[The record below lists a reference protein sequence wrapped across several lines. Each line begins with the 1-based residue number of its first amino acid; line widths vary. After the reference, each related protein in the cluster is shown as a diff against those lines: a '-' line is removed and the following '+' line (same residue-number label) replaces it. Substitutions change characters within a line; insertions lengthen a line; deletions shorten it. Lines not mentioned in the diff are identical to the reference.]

1 MRMRSVPVVHRSLLV
16 RLLLPSHVKE
26 IRLQPG
32 STCSVVKQSRVS
44 SLQAETIENTF
55 GAINSKPEIRSRL
68 VRSIQLSHRRYEV
81 LFAIFFSNDYC
92 RMLAFRA
99 SSTGELQKEAQFLR
113 YYLCFWMACYLLL
126 LVLRSETIFDTDQA
140 AAFKRN
146 SSAFL
151 GPAGDADRCRVV
163 LQSSGFNVF

>member
-1 MRMRSVPVVHRSLLV
+1 
-16 RLLLPSHVKE
+16 
-26 IRLQPG
+26 
-32 STCSVVKQSRVS
+32 
-44 SLQAETIENTF
+44 
-55 GAINSKPEIRSRL
+55 
-68 VRSIQLSHRRYEV
+68 
-81 LFAIFFSNDYC
+81 
-92 RMLAFRA
+92 MLTFRA

-126 LVLRSETIFDTDQA
+126 SVLRSETIFDTDQA

-163 LQSSGFNVF
+163 LQSSGSNVF